1 MDISQSPTTSPADV
15 NGTGVQKK
23 RRRTEAQLAR
33 KRQADRI
40 NHKAK
45 REQQKRQ
52 MESLEIQVSNLQSAV
67 QSLTDQVRV
76 LNERLRDQSRY
87 FSSCFGLDQSPTSDS
102 PGPGIAA
109 GAGAAGSGGGGG
121 SSNGAGVETGM
132 GLGMGLGSGMSVPP
146 ALSASLAQAQAQAA
160 AQARPLPNAQDMLL
174 LPADKLPMLVP
185 APALGEPDNNVPV
198 DCRCGVDHRSYY
210 ECLEYSTFSILL
222 RAHQGLNKSISNST
236 RLPRTPSL
244 VHVFRPTSTDNPVIQ
259 ILGLVFSQV
268 RPANVRT
275 LFACY
280 VVMYRFLRW
289 RLCPDPETQS
299 DVPPWLYPTE
309 IQKTIPHPVCID
321 FLPWPNLRDKLIHSA
336 QPYQDPRHSVIMYM
350 RSIHFRW
357 PEDQEFIY
365 TTESG
370 ELMPTEAFERGLYE
384 YENWRVSQEWA
395 GMFPKLRKYVNV
407 GVGDGDQVDG
417 TGDVLAQ
424 ANGV

>member
-1 MDISQSPTTSPADV
+1 MDIPPSPPSPPEGA
-15 NGTGVQKK
+15 QKK

-33 KRQADRI
+33 KRQADRV

-52 MESLEIQVSNLQSAV
+52 MENLETQVANLQEAV

-76 LNERLRDQSRY
+76 LNGRLGDQTRY
-87 FSSCFGLDQSPTSDS
+87 LSCFNIAEIPSPVAAASNSTSTTT
-102 PGPGIAA
+102 GT
-109 GAGAAGSGGGGG
+109 
-121 SSNGAGVETGM
+121 SSAST
-132 GLGMGLGSGMSVPP
+132 
-146 ALSASLAQAQAQAA
+146 SLAQP
-160 AQARPLPNAQDMLL
+160 RPLPNAQDMLL
-174 LPADKLPMLVP
+174 LPSDKLPMLVP
-185 APALGEPDNNVPV
+185 SPVSGEPDNNVPV

-280 VVMYRFLRW
+280 VVMYRFLRVCHSCLFCPSDKFQW
-289 RLCPDPETQS
+289 RLCPDEDTQR
-299 DVPPWLYPTE
+299 DVPTWLYPTE
-309 IQKTIPHPVCID
+309 IQKTVPHPVCID
-321 FLPWPNLRDKLIHSA
+321 FLPWPGLRDRLIHKA
-336 QPYQDPRHSVIMYM
+336 DQIQDHRHSVMMYM

-365 TTESG
+365 TSQNG
-370 ELMPTEAFERGLYE
+370 ELMPTQDFETGLYV
-384 YENWRVSQEWA
+384 YENWQVSSEWA
-395 GMFPKLRKYVNV
+395 AMFPTLKKYVNV
-407 GVGDGDQVDG
+407 GDGSA
-417 TGDVLAQ
+417 LA
-424 ANGV
+424 

>member
-1 MDISQSPTTSPADV
+1 MEVEHSTPPTPTE
-15 NGTGVQKK
+15 GVQKK

-52 MESLEIQVSNLQSAV
+52 MENLETQVTNLQQAV

-87 FSSCFGLDQSPTSDS
+87 FSCFDLAETPSPVGTAGNSSTSL
-102 PGPGIAA
+102 PQP
-109 GAGAAGSGGGGG
+109 
-121 SSNGAGVETGM
+121 
-132 GLGMGLGSGMSVPP
+132 
-146 ALSASLAQAQAQAA
+146 
-160 AQARPLPNAQDMLL
+160 RPLPNAQDMLL

-185 APALGEPDNNVPV
+185 APVLGEPDNNVPV

-222 RAHQGLNKSISNST
+222 RAHQGLNTSLSNPT

-244 VHVFRPTSTDNPVIQ
+244 IHVFRPASTDNPVIQ

-280 VVMYRFLRW
+280 VVMYRFLR
-289 RLCPDPETQS
+289 
-299 DVPPWLYPTE
+299 
-309 IQKTIPHPVCID
+309 
-321 FLPWPNLRDKLIHSA
+321 
-336 QPYQDPRHSVIMYM
+336 
-350 RSIHFRW
+350 
-357 PEDQEFIY
+357 
-365 TTESG
+365 
-370 ELMPTEAFERGLYE
+370 
-384 YENWRVSQEWA
+384 VSLSYA
-395 GMFPKLRKYVNV
+395 
-407 GVGDGDQVDG
+407 
-417 TGDVLAQ
+417 TGNHTFSPA
-424 ANGV
+424 

>member
-1 MDISQSPTTSPADV
+1 MEIAESSPATPND
-15 NGTGVQKK
+15 GAQKK

-52 MESLEIQVSNLQSAV
+52 MESLETQVTTLQQAV
-67 QSLTDQVRV
+67 QSLTDQVRI
-76 LNERLRDQSRY
+76 LNERLQDQARY
-87 FSSCFGLDQSPTSDS
+87 FSCFDGAETPTAVATARNS
-102 PGPGIAA
+102 
-109 GAGAAGSGGGGG
+109 
-121 SSNGAGVETGM
+121 
-132 GLGMGLGSGMSVPP
+132 
-146 ALSASLAQAQAQAA
+146 SASFTQP
-160 AQARPLPNAQDMLL
+160 RPLPNAQDMLL
-174 LPADKLPMLVP
+174 LPADKLPMLVST
-185 APALGEPDNNVPV
+185 PALGEPDNNVPV

-244 VHVFRPTSTDNPVIQ
+244 VHVFRPNSTDNPVIQ

-280 VVMYRFLRW
+280 VVMYRFLRV
-289 RLCPDPETQS
+289 RLCPDEETQRE
-299 DVPPWLYPTE
+299 VPTWLYPTE

-321 FLPWPNLRDKLIHSA
+321 FLPWPGLRDRLIHNV
-336 QPYQDPRHSVIMYM
+336 QQIQDPRHSVMLYM
-350 RSIHFRW
+350 RSIRFRW

-365 TTESG
+365 TSENG
-370 ELMPTEAFERGLYE
+370 ELMPTQNFETGLYE
-384 YENWRVSQEWA
+384 YDNWQVSREWA
-395 GMFPKLRKYVNV
+395 SMFPKLKKYVNV
-407 GVGDGDQVDG
+407 GDDI
-417 TGDVLAQ
+417 
-424 ANGV
+424 

>member
-1 MDISQSPTTSPADV
+1 MDVEHSTPPTPAE
-15 NGTGVQKK
+15 GVQKK

-52 MESLEIQVSNLQSAV
+52 MENLETQVTNLQQAV

-87 FSSCFGLDQSPTSDS
+87 FSCFGLAETPSPV
-102 PGPGIAA
+102 
-109 GAGAAGSGGGGG
+109 GAAGNPST
-121 SSNGAGVETGM
+121 SF
-132 GLGMGLGSGMSVPP
+132 PQP
-146 ALSASLAQAQAQAA
+146 
-160 AQARPLPNAQDMLL
+160 RPLPNAQDMLL

-185 APALGEPDNNVPV
+185 TPVLGEPDNNVPV

-210 ECLEYSTFSILL
+210 ECLEYSTFFILL
-222 RAHQGLNKSISNST
+222 RAHQGLNKSISNPT

-289 RLCPDPETQS
+289 RLCPDEETQR
-299 DVPPWLYPTE
+299 DVPIWLYPTE
-309 IQKTIPHPVCID
+309 IQKTVPHPVCID
-321 FLPWPNLRDKLIHSA
+321 FLPWPGLRDRLIHKA
-336 QPYQDPRHSVIMYM
+336 QQIQDPRHSVMMYM

-357 PEDQEFIY
+357 PGDQEFIY
-365 TTESG
+365 THENG
-370 ELMPTEAFERGLYE
+370 ELMPTPNFEAGLYA
-384 YENWRVSQEWA
+384 YENWQVSREWA
-395 GMFPKLRKYVNV
+395 ATFPKLKKYVNV
-407 GVGDGDQVDG
+407 GDDDG
-417 TGDVLAQ
+417 VL
-424 ANGV
+424 V

>member
-1 MDISQSPTTSPADV
+1 METMETIEIAQSSPPTPTEGA
-15 NGTGVQKK
+15 QKK

-52 MESLEIQVSNLQSAV
+52 MESLETQVTNLQEAV

-76 LNERLRDQSRY
+76 LNERLRDQTRY
-87 FSSCFGLDQSPTSDS
+87 FSCFDIGETPSPV
-102 PGPGIAA
+102 AA
-109 GAGAAGSGGGGG
+109 AGG
-121 SSNGAGVETGM
+121 SS
-132 GLGMGLGSGMSVPP
+132 
-146 ALSASLAQAQAQAA
+146 ASLSQP
-160 AQARPLPNAQDMLL
+160 RPLPNAHDMLL

-185 APALGEPDNNVPV
+185 TPAMGEPDNNVPV

-280 VVMYRFLRW
+280 VVMYRFLRVCLLPAC
-289 RLCPDPETQS
+289 RL
-299 DVPPWLYPTE
+299 PTM
-309 IQKTIPHPVCID
+309 H
-321 FLPWPNLRDKLIHSA
+321 
-336 QPYQDPRHSVIMYM
+336 
-350 RSIHFRW
+350 
-357 PEDQEFIY
+357 
-365 TTESG
+365 
-370 ELMPTEAFERGLYE
+370 
-384 YENWRVSQEWA
+384 
-395 GMFPKLRKYVNV
+395 
-407 GVGDGDQVDG
+407 
-417 TGDVLAQ
+417 
-424 ANGV
+424 

>member
-1 MDISQSPTTSPADV
+1 MEIAQSSPSTPAE
-15 NGTGVQKK
+15 GAQKK

-52 MESLEIQVSNLQSAV
+52 METLETQVTNLQEAV
-67 QSLTDQVRV
+67 QSLTEQVRV
-76 LNERLRDQSRY
+76 LNERLRDQTRY
-87 FSSCFGLDQSPTSDS
+87 FSCFDFTGTETPSPIAAAAAAAANSSTSLDQP
-102 PGPGIAA
+102 
-109 GAGAAGSGGGGG
+109 
-121 SSNGAGVETGM
+121 
-132 GLGMGLGSGMSVPP
+132 
-146 ALSASLAQAQAQAA
+146 
-160 AQARPLPNAQDMLL
+160 RPLPNAQDMLL
-174 LPADKLPMLVP
+174 LSADKLPMLVP
-185 APALGEPDNNVPV
+185 GPALGEPDNNVPV

-289 RLCPDPETQS
+289 RLCPDEETQR

-321 FLPWPNLRDKLIHSA
+321 FLPWPGLRDRLIRKS
-336 QPYQDPRHSVIMYM
+336 QQFQDPRHSVILYM
-350 RSIHFRW
+350 RSVHFQW
-357 PEDQEFIY
+357 SEDQEFIY
-365 TTESG
+365 TSENG
-370 ELMPTEAFERGLYE
+370 ELMPTEAFETGLYQ
-384 YENWRVSQEWA
+384 YENWQVSAEWA
-395 GMFPKLRKYVNV
+395 GMFPKLRKHVNV
-407 GVGDGDQVDG
+407 GEAV
-417 TGDVLAQ
+417 
-424 ANGV
+424 

>member
-1 MDISQSPTTSPADV
+1 MADRQPSDPVGKRGRQNAGLRNHPGRLPASFIVPVSPIPPDSLSSLIPAEAVRTMETMEIAQSSPNTPTEGA
-15 NGTGVQKK
+15 QKK

-52 MESLEIQVSNLQSAV
+52 MESLETQVTNLQEAV

-76 LNERLRDQSRY
+76 LNERLRDQTRY
-87 FSSCFGLDQSPTSDS
+87 FSCFDIGETPSPV
-102 PGPGIAA
+102 AA
-109 GAGAAGSGGGGG
+109 A
-121 SSNGAGVETGM
+121 SN
-132 GLGMGLGSGMSVPP
+132 S
-146 ALSASLAQAQAQAA
+146 SASFSQP
-160 AQARPLPNAQDMLL
+160 RPLPNAHDMLL

-185 APALGEPDNNVPV
+185 TPAIGEPDNNVPV

-280 VVMYRFLRW
+280 VVMYRFLRV
-289 RLCPDPETQS
+289 RL
-299 DVPPWLYPTE
+299 
-309 IQKTIPHPVCID
+309 IPCLSSSSHALVTP
-321 FLPWPNLRDKLIHSA
+321 S
-336 QPYQDPRHSVIMYM
+336 
-350 RSIHFRW
+350 
-357 PEDQEFIY
+357 
-365 TTESG
+365 
-370 ELMPTEAFERGLYE
+370 
-384 YENWRVSQEWA
+384 
-395 GMFPKLRKYVNV
+395 
-407 GVGDGDQVDG
+407 
-417 TGDVLAQ
+417 
-424 ANGV
+424 

>member
-1 MDISQSPTTSPADV
+1 MDISQSPTTSPQEGPST
-15 NGTGVQKK
+15 GTGVQKK

-52 MESLEIQVSNLQSAV
+52 MENLETQVSNLQQAV

-76 LNERLRDQSRY
+76 LNERLRDQTRY
-87 FSSCFGLDQSPTSDS
+87 FSSCFDFDQSPS
-102 PGPGIAA
+102 PVTAA
-109 GAGAAGSGGGGG
+109 GNGNSTGSGNANRTGIP
-121 SSNGAGVETGM
+121 TGM
-132 GLGMGLGSGMSVPP
+132 TVPS
-146 ALSASLAQAQAQAA
+146 ALSASLAQAQAAA
-160 AQARPLPNAQDMLL
+160 PPRPLPNAQDMLL
-174 LPADKLPMLVP
+174 LPVDKLPMLVP

-321 FLPWPNLRDKLIHSA
+321 FLPWPSLRDKLIHSA

-365 TTESG
+365 TNEEG
-370 ELMPTEAFERGLYE
+370 ELMPTEGFERGLYE
-384 YENWRVSQEWA
+384 YENWRVSEEWA

-407 GVGDGDQVDG
+407 GVGGEEGVTNG
-417 TGDVLAQ
+417 TV
-424 ANGV
+424 GV

>member
-1 MDISQSPTTSPADV
+1 MDIAPSPTPTDGA
-15 NGTGVQKK
+15 QKK

-52 MESLEIQVSNLQSAV
+52 MESLETQVSNLQQAV

-87 FSSCFGLDQSPTSDS
+87 FSCFDLPETPSPVTAAANGT
-102 PGPGIAA
+102 GPSI
-109 GAGAAGSGGGGG
+109 AGSL
-121 SSNGAGVETGM
+121 NQ
-132 GLGMGLGSGMSVPP
+132 P
-146 ALSASLAQAQAQAA
+146 
-160 AQARPLPNAQDMLL
+160 RPLPNAQDMLL
-174 LPADKLPMLVP
+174 LPSDKLPMLVP
-185 APALGEPDNNVPV
+185 APTLGEPQNNVPV

-222 RAHQGLNKSISNST
+222 RAHQGLDKSISNST

-289 RLCPDPETQS
+289 RLCPDEETQR
-299 DVPPWLYPTE
+299 DVPSWLYPTE
-309 IQKTIPHPVCID
+309 IQKTVPHPVCID
-321 FLPWPNLRDKLIHSA
+321 FLPWPGLRDRLIHKA
-336 QPYQDPRHSVIMYM
+336 DQKQDPRHSVIMYM

-357 PEDQEFIY
+357 PEDQEFIF
-365 TTESG
+365 TNENG
-370 ELMPTEAFERGLYE
+370 ELMPTQSFENGLYA
-384 YENWRVSQEWA
+384 YENWQVSSEWA
-395 GMFPKLRKYVNV
+395 AMFPKLKKYVNI
-407 GVGDGDQVDG
+407 GDG
-417 TGDVLAQ
+417 
-424 ANGV
+424 GVPA